1 MQDLE
6 KLNKNLELNNQL
18 VYNLLMSNIII
29 NSNINSD
36 DKELLLLLLQD
47 RDRNFIRIN
56 HNKQVFENIQTYL
69 TLLRPLKLDTHKL
82 IRVGGSNDGGYVMVQ
97 CNTSMGGGEIR
108 KPY

>member
-6 KLNKNLELNNQL
+6 KFNKNLELNNQL
-18 VYNLLMSNIII
+18 IYNLLMSNIII

-56 HNKQVFENIQTYL
+56 HNQQVFEHIQTYL

-82 IRVGGSNDGGYVMVQ
+82 IRVGGSNDGGYVMYQWV
-97 CNTSMGGGEIR
+97 GGGN
-108 KPY
+108 